1 MGLLNQIMSDYEKS
15 HLLKECPKC
24 EKSINFSE
32 LACKHCGQGFD
43 SEKVAQS
50 TAQFEQ
56 YYSYLKSINSRIKM
70 LNDEHYYITRNGKY
84 WVGDKSFDDL
94 DDVTQFIEENKGNKE
109 TLRLNFKLIL
119 ETDWG
124 NNPLPVDLVDK
135 LISYE

>member
-1 MGLLNQIMSDYEKS
+1 
-15 HLLKECPKC
+15 
-24 EKSINFSE
+24 
-32 LACKHCGQGFD
+32 
-43 SEKVAQS
+43 
-50 TAQFEQ
+50 
-56 YYSYLKSINSRIKM
+56 M

-94 DDVTQFIEENKGNKE
+94 DGVTQFIEENKGNKE